1 MRLINADTLRTKAYT
16 AVMLEPDENNRD
28 YVKGTRKVVDLDDI
42 DNAPILDAEWQ
53 FISEN
58 YWDVI
63 YSCTKCG
70 RFFVMPKGK
79 YNDAVKLAPYC
90 HCGAKMIRKVAEE

>member
-1 MRLINADTLRTKAYT
+1 MKKNI
-16 AVMLEPDENNRD
+16 D
-28 YVKGTRKVVDLDDI
+28 YVKGKRKVVDLDDI
-42 DNAPILDAEWQ
+42 DNAPIIDAEWQ

-58 YWDVI
+58 YWEVI

-79 YNDAVKLAPYC
+79 DNEVVKLAPYC
-90 HCGAKMIRKVAEE
+90 HCGAKMIRKRAEE